1 MQISFEGFTNSVYTR
16 RGRLR
21 ETPRKHTIAGVERT
35 ITKRGPLD
43 GVHVLDLTRAVA
55 GPFCTMLLGDLGA
68 RVIKIEEPEGGDE
81 TRHWGQAFEGGESAY
96 FLALNRNK
104 ESIALDLKQA
114 NDLSA
119 LRKLAREADVIVQ
132 NFRPGVVER
141 LGIDYETLRADHPGL
156 VYASIS
162 GFGLTGPFSERP
174 GYDLIMQAMSGM
186 MLSGS
191 RPGDDPA
198 RCCFPVADI
207 LAGQFASQGI
217 LAALFER
224 QKTGHGTHVEVALL
238 DSLLSAMSY
247 LTASCLLTGKNPE
260 ALYSGHPSI
269 VPYQVLHCQDA
280 WIAVAVPNDR
290 IWQRFCKALNKPE
303 WARDPRYATNQ
314 SRIEHRASLLAE
326 MEGVLCERSSAEWQV
341 ILEEHHIPSG
351 PLLSVAEILQHPQ
364 IIARDTVVTVD
375 HPKLGP
381 VKLIGSPMRFLDRT
395 TVYRSPPTLGEHTSA
410 LLEEKQLN

>member
-1 MQISFEGFTNSVYTR
+1 MEASF
-16 RGRLR
+16 
-21 ETPRKHTIAGVERT
+21 
-35 ITKRGPLD
+35 KRGPLD
-43 GVHVLDLTRAVA
+43 GLRVLDLTRAVA

-68 RVIKIEEPEGGDE
+68 RVMKIEEPEGGDE
-81 TRHWGQAFEGGESAY
+81 TRHWGQASEGGESAY

-114 NDLSA
+114 GDQAA
-119 LRKLAREADVIVQ
+119 LHQLARQADVIVQ

-141 LGIDYETLRADHPGL
+141 LGIDYDTLRAANPGL

-186 MLSGS
+186 MLAGS
-191 RPGDDPA
+191 RPGEDPV

-207 LAGQFASQGI
+207 LAGQFANQGI

-224 QKTGHGTHVEVALL
+224 QKTGQGTHVEVALL

-269 VPYQVLHCQDA
+269 VPYQVLRCRDA

-290 IWQRFCKALNKPE
+290 IWRRFCKALNKPE
-303 WARDPRYATNQ
+303 WAEDPRYASNQ
-314 SRIEHRASLLAE
+314 SRIEHRAGLLAE
-326 MEGVLCERSSAEWQV
+326 IEPALRERSSIEWLA

-351 PLLSVAEILQHPQ
+351 PLLSVAEILEHPQ
-364 IIARDTVVTVD
+364 VIARGAVITVD

-381 VKLIGSPMRFLDRT
+381 TKLIGSPMHFVDRT
-395 TVYRSPPTLGEHTSA
+395 TPYRPPPTLGEHTRA
-410 LLEEKQLN
+410 VLEELPGTVTEP